1 MGPSKQSSLGMR
13 LASRRVAR
21 VAAALLGLAALS
33 AALSAADSVSH
44 CFRPSSVGGSCQ
56 DGEMLCFETAWSH
69 SVSTAR
75 GPYSKKVL
83 ALMSTVEHLE
93 KVQAKIEALSG
104 RPPGQPQQG
113 GQGAGGALRRARDK
127 SQARVAKQLKQLA
140 WYTKGVCK
148 NMDLCKEG
156 TFDPTVE
163 GDAFLNTFCFREV
176 PAQPGEEDHY
186 YCERMLWIPATLPAI
201 TCQKFF
207 PDNP

>member
-1 MGPSKQSSLGMR
+1 MR
-13 LASRRVAR
+13 VASRRVAR
-21 VAAALLGLAALS
+21 VAAALLGL

-56 DGEMLCFETAWSH
+56 DGEMLCFETAW
-69 SVSTAR
+69 
-75 GPYSKKVL
+75 GLGMPQYSNKVL
-83 ALMSTVEHLE
+83 RLMGTVEHLE

-113 GQGAGGALRRARDK
+113 GQGAGCALRCRLDK

-148 NMDLCKEG
+148 NMDLCKWG
-156 TFDPTVE
+156 TFVPTVE
-163 GDAFLNTFCFREV
+163 GDAFENIFCFREV
-176 PAQPGEEDHY
+176 PAQPGEEDDY
-186 YCERMLWIPATLPAI
+186 GCERMVGIPATLPAI
-201 TCQKFF
+201 TCHAFF